1 MPLVLNEEQNML
13 KDAAKDFCTS
23 GTPISQLRK
32 LRGDLADPCSV
43 NCLRINRLQRIN
55 SAGLVEKEIH
65 PRP

>member
-43 NCLRINRLQRIN
+43 ELFKN
-55 SAGLVEKEIH
+55 H
-65 PRP
+65 

>member
-32 LRGDLADPCSV
+32 LRGDSADPCSV
-43 NCLRINRLQRIN
+43 ELPKNKQ
-55 SAGLVEKEIH
+55 ATTD
-65 PRP
+65 

>member
-1 MPLVLNEEQNML
+1 MPLVLNKEQNML

-43 NCLRINRLQRIN
+43 ELPKNKQ
-55 SAGLVEKEIH
+55 ATTD
-65 PRP
+65 

>member
-43 NCLRINRLQRIN
+43 ELPKYNRLQLIN
-55 SAGLVEKEIH
+55 STGMVEEEIH

>member
-32 LRGDLADPCSV
+32 LRDDKDEKDL
-43 NCLRINRLQRIN
+43 N
-55 SAGLVEKEIH
+55 
-65 PRP
+65 